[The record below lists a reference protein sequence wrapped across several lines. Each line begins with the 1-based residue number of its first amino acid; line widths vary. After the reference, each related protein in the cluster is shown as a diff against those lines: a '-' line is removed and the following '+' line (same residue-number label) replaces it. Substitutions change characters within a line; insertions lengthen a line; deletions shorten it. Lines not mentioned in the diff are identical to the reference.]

1 MCFYR
6 CIYVLIMYYVFIY
19 LALHSC
25 KSVNEL
31 TYLDLYTYLKLYMY
45 GCVISCY
52 RGKTAT
58 FMEISNEN

>member
-1 MCFYR
+1 
-6 CIYVLIMYYVFIY
+6 MYYVFIY
-19 LALHSC
+19 SALHSC